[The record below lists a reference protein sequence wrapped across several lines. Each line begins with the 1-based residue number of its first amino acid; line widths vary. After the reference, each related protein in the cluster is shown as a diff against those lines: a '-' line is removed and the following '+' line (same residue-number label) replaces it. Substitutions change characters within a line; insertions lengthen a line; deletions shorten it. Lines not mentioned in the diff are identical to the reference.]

1 MKDDFQVHEIIRTA
15 PLNIDPPFVVILVD
29 IFEVFLHITY
39 ALLDMIV
46 IIGLVIEGLYWNIHK
61 DD

>member
-1 MKDDFQVHEIIRTA
+1 MKDDLQVHEIIRTA

-46 IIGLVIEGLYWNIHK
+46 IVGLVIEGLYWNIHK